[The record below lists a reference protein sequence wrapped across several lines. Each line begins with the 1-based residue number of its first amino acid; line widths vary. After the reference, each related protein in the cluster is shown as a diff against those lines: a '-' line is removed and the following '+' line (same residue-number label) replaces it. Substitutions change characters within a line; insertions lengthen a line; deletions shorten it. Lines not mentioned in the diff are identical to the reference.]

1 MSQDTPPEKALFRAA
16 RASYGLQRWQ
26 ECLSYLNQLIS
37 LYPSNESAKQDIT
50 RCQIR
55 LREEAGDY
63 DFASM
68 LKEAVSKSS
77 FPDMDRATYIG
88 PIEVRDCAIKSHG
101 RGIFTTKAV
110 KAGELL
116 LCEKAFAAVFVP
128 ADGAFETFK
137 CENRERSDEEN
148 MRYFSLN
155 MRAQLVEK
163 TLVKFEHNMS
173 LAEGFRELYAG
184 PEWKDEIDEESGLPL
199 VDE

>member
-1 MSQDTPPEKALFRAA
+1 MSQNTPPEKALFRAA
-16 RASYGLQRWQ
+16 RALYGLQRWR
-26 ECLSYLNQLIS
+26 ECLSYVRQLIS

-68 LKEAVSKSS
+68 LKEAVFKSP

-101 RGIFTTKAV
+101 RGIFTTNAV
-110 KAGELL
+110 KAGDLL

-128 ADGAFETFK
+128 ADGIFEKFK
-137 CENRERSDEEN
+137 HENRDCSDEEN
-148 MRYFSLN
+148 MKHFSLTL
-155 MRAQLVEK
+155 RARLVEK
-163 TLVKFEHNMS
+163 ALVKLDRNMS
-173 LAEGFRELYAG
+173 LAEGFRDLYAG
-184 PEWKDEIDEESGLPL
+184 PDWSDEIDEESGLPL